1 MPRASL
7 GAAEQLE
14 AALEILEREL
24 EVALAA
30 PHAAHLVERD
40 RRLRLARG
48 DPRQPQHA
56 LERAERRLEVADQ
69 LVDRAEVVPQ
79 VDARRDDRASPM
91 QASARSNS
99 RIARSFANCAR
110 AASAAR
116 R

>member
-40 RRLRLARG
+40 RRLGLARR
-48 DPRQPQHA
+48 DPRQAQHA

-79 VDARRDDRASPM
+79 VDARGES
-91 QASARSNS
+91 
-99 RIARSFANCAR
+99 
-110 AASAAR
+110 
-116 R
+116 